1 MADRHKNPNY
11 LPAARQA
18 LDLLREAWQVLYGE
32 EKRQR
37 ELGDIEKW
45 GAFSI
50 MASQVNSI
58 ECNLHKYENEFIE
71 EEE

>member
-1 MADRHKNPNY
+1 MEDKIKNPNY
-11 LPAARQA
+11 IPAARKA
-18 LDLLREAWQVLYGE
+18 RELLSQAWQVLYGE

-50 MASQVNSI
+50 MASQVNAI
-58 ECNLHKYENEFIE
+58 ECNLHKYENEFIKVAE
-71 EEE
+71 

>member
-1 MADRHKNPNY
+1 MADRRKNPNY
-11 LPAARQA
+11 LPAARKA
-18 LDLLREAWQVLYGE
+18 YELLSQAWQVLYGE

-58 ECNLHKYENEFIE
+58 ECNLHKYENEFIGE
-71 EEE
+71 AE

>member
-1 MADRHKNPNY
+1 MTDRLKNPNY
-11 LPAARQA
+11 IPAAQKANELLSQA
-18 LDLLREAWQVLYGE
+18 RQVLYGE

>member
-1 MADRHKNPNY
+1 MTDRRKNPNY

-18 LDLLREAWQVLYGE
+18 LDLLSAAWSVLYGE
-32 EKRQR
+32 EKRQS
-37 ELGDIEKW
+37 ELGDIDKW

-58 ECNLHKYENEFIE
+58 E
-71 EEE
+71 